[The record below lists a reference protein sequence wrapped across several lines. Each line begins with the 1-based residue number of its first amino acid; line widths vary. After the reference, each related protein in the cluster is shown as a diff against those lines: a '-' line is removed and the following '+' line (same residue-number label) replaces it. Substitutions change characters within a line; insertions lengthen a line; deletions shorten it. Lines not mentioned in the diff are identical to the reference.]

1 MIKVY
6 YVDDEPE
13 LCELFVDF
21 FASSEVI
28 VSTFNDPLEA
38 LEEILSNPPDLLF
51 MDYRMPRMNGLE
63 LTQKSPAHLKKYL
76 ISGEINISVE
86 FIFEAILKKPLDVPL
101 IRKII
106 IDAKEEK
113 L

>member
-13 LCELFVDF
+13 LCELFVDI
-21 FASSEVI
+21 FASSEVL
-28 VSTFNDPLEA
+28 VSTFNDPSEA
-38 LEEILSNPPDLLF
+38 LEKILSHPPDLLF
-51 MDYRMPRMNGLE
+51 MDYRMPGMNGVE
-63 LTQKSPAHLKKYL
+63 LAKKSPAHLKKYL
-76 ISGEINISVE
+76 ISGEINISVDI
-86 FIFEAILKKPLDVPL
+86 IFEAILKKPLDVPL